1 MIEVT
6 VNYGGEAT
14 GGARI
19 VPGVY
24 QDGDAALF
32 GLADFLVQT
41 GRARV
46 IVVAAPDAETEPAQ
60 APKPA
65 PRKSKGGA

>member
-14 GGARI
+14 DGARI

-24 QDGDAALF
+24 ADGDAALF

-46 IVVAAPDAETEPAQ
+46 IVVEPPVTEAEPAQ

-65 PRKSKGGA
+65 PRKSKGGG